1 MIKVIGIAFGIGL
14 ISFCLQIWP
23 RIKNRYFGIDTWRFA
38 LLADFIRKNKKL
50 PEAVPEKYIVPGS
63 VDNPPLLPLILS
75 IFKKEWFDRNQGY
88 ISPAFDILHSLTVFG
103 MGYAATGNSIGGY
116 IAQIIYALT
125 PVVPLEASNLSL
137 RTLSSLIF
145 TWAMLSVISYAISP
159 DTFNLVIA
167 IAMIILLA
175 YTHRMSVQV
184 LFFALIGFAII
195 DKNTNYITVF
205 LIGIASAI
213 FLFKGQYLKYLRGQL
228 LLISF
233 WMYNIQN
240 RLAHQVRGN
249 PSKEKKHTDF
259 VRRIE
264 YLIWKIPVFPFIAV
278 NPWILYAFWTLLVG
292 FSSVNIGG
300 NDIWLSAMLKWSLI
314 LFGLGILFNLKYL
327 RFLGEGQRYLEYG
340 VSAVS
345 VVASSVILKSYAIS
359 ASGFLSLA
367 IPWILG
373 IGCLG
378 GIIFLQ
384 NKLVVNNPDKS
395 ITPALWSVI
404 DFLNNEKNEV
414 RIACIPHGLADAV
427 TYFLK
432 NGKALLSDNSVGVW
446 ELQEFWPLIKRPLN
460 EIADKF
466 KLNCFLVSTNYVKLE
481 EIDIPGFERSFEEGN
496 YIIFK
501 SQQLTD
507 KRDK

>member
-1 MIKVIGIAFGIGL
+1 MIWIWETGIAIIISL
-14 ISFCLQIWP
+14 ISFSLQIWP

-38 LLADFIRKNKKL
+38 LLADYIRKNKRL
-50 PEAVPEKYIVPGS
+50 PDSIPEKYIVPGS
-63 VDNPPLLPLILS
+63 VDNPPILPLILS
-75 IFKKEWFDRNQGY
+75 LFKKEWLDRNQGF
-88 ISPAFDILHSLTVFG
+88 ISPTFDVLHSLTVFG
-103 MGYAATGNSIGGY
+103 MGYVATGNPIGGY

-145 TWAMLSVISYAISP
+145 TWAMLAVISYAISP
-159 DTFNLVIA
+159 DPFHLVIA

-184 LFFALIGFAII
+184 LFFAAIGFTII
-195 DKNTNYITVF
+195 EKNPAYLEMF
-205 LIGIASAI
+205 LIGIAAAI
-213 FLFKGQYLKYLRGQL
+213 FLFKGQYLKYLRGQFL
-228 LLISF
+228 MISF

-264 YLIWKIPVFPFIAV
+264 YMIWKIPVIPFIAV

-292 FSSVNIGG
+292 FSSATIGG
-300 NDIWLSAMLKWSLI
+300 NDIWLSAMFKWSLI

-340 VSAVS
+340 ASAAA
-345 VVASSVILKSYAIS
+345 VVAAAIIIKQYDDPS
-359 ASGFLSLA
+359 TGLLFKVF
-367 IPWILG
+367 PWGMGLV
-373 IGCLG
+373 CLG
-378 GIIFLQ
+378 VIIFLQ
-384 NKLVVNNPDKS
+384 NKVVVNNPDKS

-404 DFLNNEKNEV
+404 EFLNKDDKEI
-414 RIACIPHGLADAV
+414 RIACIPHGLADAMA
-427 TYFLK
+427 YFLK

-446 ELQEFWPLIKRPLN
+446 ELQDFWPFIRKPLQG
-460 EIADKF
+460 IADKYN
-466 KLNCFLVSTNYVKLE
+466 LNYFLISTRYVGLDEVK
-481 EIDIPGFERSFEEGN
+481 IPGFVKAYEREN
-496 YIIFK
+496 YIL
-501 SQQLTD
+501 LT
-507 KRDK
+507 RESA